1 MKKFR
6 GNPNSKSLKRM
17 YSILHKL
24 RVYSMIPEVGMNI
37 LNEGIIVNTA
47 QLGEKL
53 IKAIDFNGR
62 GRLISDLVRFYI
74 NLSDLNN
81 NPKSKSLF

>member
-1 MKKFR
+1 
-6 GNPNSKSLKRM
+6 
-17 YSILHKL
+17 
-24 RVYSMIPEVGMNI
+24 MIPEIGINI
-37 LNEGIIVNTA
+37 LNEGIIVHTA
-47 QLGEKL
+47 QLGQKL

-81 NPKSKSLF
+81 NPKSKSLFQAKKAGQNFLTFVISILTKNDEAS